1 MNIFI
6 ELQKLADPVLRA
18 VTQLFSELQTPQ
30 VRPNAPTPRGRTP
43 QPARPQSGRQN
54 RAHSGRRHSRNRNTG
69 NTPSRQSEAIMF
81 EDLISQTK
89 NATEQD
95 FRLTIMNALLRT
107 PHREIAP
114 FIPLFR
120 YVHDRDPLFFAHL
133 GAWYFDNGTVRD
145 LKQLFVAFL
154 AVSRFSDDFRSAGL
168 GMLQKM
174 PPFEVE
180 RVLSIIKGHEADGK
194 RVAGITETVPR
205 SVKTTIEHYLRDRE
219 GNREA
224 FDKVVL
230 HARKPLKTLYASL
243 RIKPG
248 EYAQKVLFDNDPPKE
263 SRLYVLKLLAKT
275 NDPTEQAKLIAEHD
289 IPYRVAISGLKQVT
303 PSVLAALVCA
313 MTPQEIINNMASL
326 KKRGAMDNADLRK
339 VIEAKLAD
347 AQSDKRVSA
356 LKTRQ
361 ALKSADLDEDMA
373 KRVESVGDKQIKSKA
388 KIKRPTALLVDK
400 SGSMEIAIDVGK
412 QIASIIAPI
421 CEAGLFVFAFD
432 SMSYRLETKGG
443 QELSDWERAF
453 KGITAGGGTSCGVAV
468 EVMRRQKN
476 LVEQIIIVTDQEEN
490 QAPYMAPAL
499 KQYQK
504 DHSVLPSVV
513 IVNVGRHSDR
523 LERALQAESISVD
536 TFDFNGDY
544 YSLPSLLP
552 MLAGGTRLEFLMDIM
567 DYPLPERKLKV
578 PAHA

>member
-1 MNIFI
+1 
-6 ELQKLADPVLRA
+6 
-18 VTQLFSELQTPQ
+18 
-30 VRPNAPTPRGRTP
+30 
-43 QPARPQSGRQN
+43 
-54 RAHSGRRHSRNRNTG
+54 
-69 NTPSRQSEAIMF
+69 MF
-81 EDLISQTK
+81 EDLINQTK
-89 NATEQD
+89 TASEQD
-95 FRLTIMNALLRT
+95 FRLTILNALLRT

-133 GAWYFDNGTVRD
+133 AVWYFDNGTVRD

-154 AVSRFSDDFRSAGL
+154 SVSRFSDDFRSAGL
-168 GMLQKM
+168 AMLQKM
-174 PPFEVE
+174 APYEVE
-180 RVLSIIKGHEADGK
+180 RVLSIIKGHQADGK
-194 RVAGITETVPR
+194 RVPGIAETVPR
-205 SVKTTIEHYLRDRE
+205 SVKTTIEHYLRERE

-248 EYAQKVLFDNDPPKE
+248 EYAQKVLFDNEPPEE

-275 NDPTEQAKLIAEHD
+275 NDPTQQAKLIAEHE

-313 MTPQEIINNMASL
+313 MTPQEVINNLASL

-339 VIEAKLAD
+339 VIEAKLAG

-373 KRVESVGDKQIKSKA
+373 KKVESVGDKQIKAKA

-421 CEAGLFVFAFD
+421 CDAGLFVFAFD
-432 SMSYRLETKGG
+432 TMSYRLETKGG

-476 LVEQIIIVTDQEEN
+476 MVEQIIIVTDQEEN
-490 QAPYMAPAL
+490 NVPYMAPSL
-499 KQYQK
+499 KAYQK
-504 DHSVLPSVV
+504 EHSVLPSVV

-523 LERALQAESISVD
+523 LERALKAEGIAVD

-567 DYPLPERKLKV
+567 DYPLPERKLKI